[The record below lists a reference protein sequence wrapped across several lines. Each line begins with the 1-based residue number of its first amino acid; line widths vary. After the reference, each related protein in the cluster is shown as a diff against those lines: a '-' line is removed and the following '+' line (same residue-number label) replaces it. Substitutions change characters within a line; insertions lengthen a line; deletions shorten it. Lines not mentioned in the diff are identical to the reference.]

1 MRKEDIL
8 NWLVG
13 WFESN
18 SMIEASEIRQKIS
31 VSYFEEGFIDSF
43 VFIRLISDVEEKYHI
58 EFDNEQFEDRNFAT
72 IEGLAE
78 IIERSTS
85 TSNSK

>member
-18 SMIEASEIRQKIS
+18 SMIEASEIRKKIS
-31 VSYFEEGFIDSF
+31 FSYFEEGFIDSF
-43 VFIRLISDVEEKYHI
+43 VFIRLISDIEEKYHI

-85 TSNSK
+85 NNK

>member
-85 TSNSK
+85 TVSG